1 MSDKVKIENAPQA
14 EPKLGAEK
22 AQKRIARPVNRKQEP
37 KKEEQ
42 KRVKLLV
49 GIVNK
54 GDEDRLTEIVNE
66 CATALSFSGIGHG
79 TARSSYR
86 SYFGFNEID
95 KRVTMSLIPSTAE
108 HTILSAIGH
117 GLKLYLVGRGIAFTV
132 PLSGISSIINEGILS
147 GDEKSDIQMNKAPIS
162 KKKEKNRM
170 HELVIA
176 VVNRK
181 YTDATIEA
189 ARAAGATGATVF
201 HTKSSNNKK
210 AEQAIGTTIE
220 QETDS
225 IFLLTNLEYKNKIME
240 AVRDV
245 AGLKT
250 EGGAVIFSVPVDD
263 LVGIG
268 RFEDYVD
275 GEEYQKKV

>member
-1 MSDKVKIENAPQA
+1 MSEENKNIKAADGKVE
-14 EPKLGAEK
+14 AEK
-22 AQKRIARPVNRKQEP
+22 TAKRIARPVNKTRKKE
-37 KKEEQ
+37 EEQ

-54 GDEDRLTEIVNE
+54 GDEDKLTEIVKE
-66 CATALSFSGIGHG
+66 CATALSFSGIGQG

-86 SYFGFNEID
+86 SYFGFSEVD

-132 PLSGISSIINEGILS
+132 PLSGISSIINDGILS
-147 GDEKSDIQMNKAPIS
+147 GDERGDVSVNRAPIS

-181 YTDATIEA
+181 YTDVAIEA

-201 HTKSSNNKK
+201 HTKSSNNQK

-225 IFLLTNLEYKNKIME
+225 VFFLTNLEYKNRIME
-240 AVRDV
+240 AVRNT

-275 GEEYQKKV
+275 GEEYSRKG

>member
-1 MSDKVKIENAPQA
+1 MSDTDKMARAADAPKAENAGQKS
-14 EPKLGAEK
+14 EPR
-22 AQKRIARPVNRKQEP
+22 QPSKRQPP
-37 KKEEQ
+37 KKEEK

-54 GDEDRLTEIVNE
+54 GDEDKLTAIVKE
-66 CATALSFSGIGHG
+66 CATALSFSGIGYG

-86 SYFGFNEID
+86 SYFGFSEVD

-108 HTILSAIGH
+108 HTILNAIAH
-117 GLKLYLVGRGIAFTV
+117 GLKLYLAGRGIAFTI
-132 PLSGISSIINEGILS
+132 PLSGISSIISEGILS
-147 GDEKSDIQMNKAPIS
+147 GEERADVQINKAPIS

-181 YTDATIEA
+181 YTDAAVEA
-189 ARAAGATGATVF
+189 ARIAGATGATVF
-201 HTKSSNNKK
+201 HTKSSNNQK
-210 AEQAIGTTIE
+210 AAQAIGTTIE

-268 RFEDYVD
+268 RFEDYAVD
-275 GEEYQKKV
+275 

>member
-1 MSDKVKIENAPQA
+1 MSEA
-14 EPKLGAEK
+14 K
-22 AQKRIARPVNRKQEP
+22 AKAKDTSAALAKAKRIARPISKRTDP
-37 KKEEQ
+37 KKTNE
-42 KRVKLLV
+42 KTVKLLV

-66 CATALSFSGIGHG
+66 CATAVSFSGIGFG

-86 SYFGFNEID
+86 SYFGFSEVD

-132 PLSGISSIINEGILS
+132 PLSGISSIVSEGILS
-147 GDEKSDIQMNKAPIS
+147 GDERSDVQISKAPIS

-170 HELVIA
+170 NELIIA

-181 YTDATIEA
+181 YTDATVEA
-189 ARAAGATGATVF
+189 ARTAGATGATVF
-201 HTKSSNNKK
+201 HTKSSNNAK

-225 IFLLTNLEYKNKIME
+225 VFFLTNLEYKNRIME

-250 EGGAVIFSVPVDD
+250 EGGAIIFSVPVDD

-275 GEEYQKKV
+275 GEEYSKKF